1 MFGGKKEGFKPVEV
15 SDVNTLIGEGCEFE
29 GNLNLSTATR
39 IDGKIKGN
47 IKSEGM
53 LIIGETGSVEG
64 DIRCSEI
71 LIHGVVNG
79 NIDARKIE
87 LRKGAV
93 LNGDVRVDV
102 LVIEEGAVY
111 NGQCSM
117 GGARSTESLPLGP
130 EE

>member
-1 MFGGKKEGFKPVEV
+1 MFGGKKESFRPVEA

-71 LIHGVVNG
+71 LIHGIVNG
-79 NIDARKIE
+79 NIDARRIE
-87 LRKGAV
+87 IKRGAT
-93 LNGDVRVDV
+93 LNGDIKVEV

-111 NGQCSM
+111 NGHCSM
-117 GGARSTESLPLGP
+117 GGAHLTGGSPSESV
-130 EE
+130 E